1 MSNLRLINETNVSSF
16 VNTVNI
22 TDIFS
27 ADFDIY
33 KIVVSETEPSGVPS
47 TDNVSLYT
55 RFINASGSVI
65 SASNYDRANL
75 LMKAENVFDNDKLAN
90 TTFLY
95 GRDNI
100 GNYTSSGSVT
110 YIFNPYSSSSY
121 TFMLGQG
128 SGGYDTA
135 NNRYRANKQI
145 GVLKQTASMTG
156 INLYSSNSSYSFKAL
171 IRTYGLRVDS

>member
-27 ADFDIY
+27 ANFDIY
-33 KIVVSETEPSGVPS
+33 KIVVSDTEPSGVPS
-47 TDNVSLYT
+47 TDVIALYT

-75 LMKAENVFDNDKLAN
+75 LMKAETTFDKD
-90 TTFLY
+90 TGSGQTFLY
-95 GRDNI
+95 ARDYI

-128 SGGYDTA
+128 SGGYATA
-135 NNRYRANKQI
+135 NNKYRASKQI
-145 GVLKQTASMTG
+145 GVLEQNASMTG
-156 INLYSSNSSYSFKAL
+156 INLYSNNSSYSFKAL

>member
-1 MSNLRLINETNVSSF
+1 MSALRLINETNVSSF

-33 KIVVSETEPSGVPS
+33 KIVVSDTEPSGVPS
-47 TDNVSLYT
+47 TDLIALYT
-55 RFINASGSVI
+55 RFINSSGSVI
-65 SASNYDRANL
+65 TASNYDRDNL
-75 LMKAENVFDNDKLAN
+75 LMKAENVFDNDRLAN
-90 TTFLY
+90 TTSFY

-121 TFMLGQG
+121 SSAINQHQAQG
-128 SGGYDTA
+128 SLGA
-135 NNRYRANKQI
+135 I
-145 GVLKQTASMTG
+145 GLKGIMVLTQTASMTG
-156 INLYSSNSSYSFKAL
+156 FCVYQNSGTL
-171 IRTYGLRVDS
+171 DNITLRTYGLRVDNG

>member
-33 KIVVSETEPSGVPS
+33 KIVVSDTEPSGVPS
-47 TDNVSLYT
+47 TDVIALYT

-65 SASNYDRANL
+65 TASNYDRANL
-75 LMKAENVFDNDKLAN
+75 VMKSENVYDEDKLAN
-90 TTFLY
+90 TSFLY
-95 GRDNI
+95 ARDYI

-135 NNRYRANKQI
+135 NNRYRGNKQI

-156 INLYSSNSSYSFKAL
+156 INLYSQNSSYSFKAL

>member
-22 TDIFS
+22 TNIFS

-33 KIVVSETEPSGVPS
+33 KIVVSDTEPSGVPS
-47 TDNVSLYT
+47 TDTVSLYT

-75 LMKAENVFDNDKLAN
+75 LMKAESTFDNDRLTN
-90 TTFLY
+90 QSFLY
-95 GRDNI
+95 GRDYI

-128 SGGYDTA
+128 SGGYDIG

>member
-16 VNTVNI
+16 VNSVNI

-33 KIVVSETEPSGVPS
+33 KIVVSDTEPSGVPS
-47 TDNVSLYT
+47 TDVISLYT
-55 RFINASGSVI
+55 RFINSSGSIVT
-65 SASNYDRANL
+65 ASNYDRASL
-75 LMKAENVFDNDKLAN
+75 LMKAENVFDNDRLAN
-90 TTFLY
+90 SSFLY

-100 GNYTSSGSVT
+100 ANYTSSGSVT
-110 YIFNPYSSSSY
+110 YIFNPYSSSY